1 MLQKIL
7 ALWLAAACG
16 VALAD
21 EASVRKIFETKFPQ
35 GKIESVAKTPYGGLY
50 EVFMDRSIHYTD
62 EKVSFIIYG
71 ALVDTATNRN
81 VTEQRMRKLTA
92 LNMKEM
98 PPVAM
103 AIKRVKGD
111 GKRQLFVFSDPFCPY
126 CKRLEQEL
134 EKINNVTIYVYL
146 YPTERTFPGA
156 TVLSKSIWCSADRV
170 KAWED
175 MVLRGQRPAAKGTCS
190 NPIEQIAK
198 IGGNLGITTTPTMV
212 FGDGAP
218 LAGAVPALEIDRL
231 LTQTSQ

>member
-1 MLQKIL
+1 MLRTIL

-16 VALAD
+16 AALAD
-21 EASVRKIFETKFPQ
+21 EAGVRKILETRFPQ

-50 EVFMDRSIHYTD
+50 EVYMDGSIQYTD
-62 EKVSFIIYG
+62 EKVSFMVCC
-71 ALVDTATNRN
+71 ALIDTATNRN

-111 GKRQLFVFSDPFCPY
+111 GKRQLFVFSDPLCPY

-134 EKINNVTIYVYL
+134 ERINNVTVYVFL
-146 YPTERTFPGA
+146 YPTERTFPGTTA
-156 TVLSKSIWCSADRV
+156 LSKSIWCSADRA

-175 MVLRGQRPAAKGTCS
+175 AMLKGQRPAAKGTCS
-190 NPIEQIAK
+190 NPIEQVAK
-198 IGGNLGITTTPTMV
+198 IGGNLGITTTPTLV
-212 FGDGAP
+212 FADGAP
-218 LAGAVPALEIDRL
+218 LRGAVSAPDIDRL
-231 LTQTSQ
+231 LNQTP